1 MGYKLF
7 GVRLLLV
14 AFFLPL
20 TVLAQFTYTM
30 DQSVP
35 VEINGLLLKNPWAG
49 GLNSAQVNMMDLNG
63 DGTSDIVI
71 FDKTTTRISTF
82 IYINSAYQYAPEYE
96 TLFPGELSTFVVLRD
111 YNCDGKK
118 DIFTF
123 GQIGILV
130 FQQVTQTGK
139 PFAWKKLS
147 FYNSDTGLFSE
158 VLLSKGFTS
167 KINLLPGSNDLPN
180 FTDMDGDGDLDVLN
194 MRFVSPSTAEYHKNF
209 SMERYGVCD
218 SLDLERQTSNWG
230 QFLECSCGKIAFG
243 TQTCADIGGRINHT
257 GGKALLT
264 LDTDNDGDKD
274 LVFAEETCS
283 FLYHMENFGTT
294 AAPVLGNTKTF
305 PLDNPIGIATY
316 PAPYLEDVSQDG
328 IADLVISLNL
338 NTRNQPYNDFKAS
351 LWYYK
356 NTGTN
361 QAPAFEFQQSNF
373 LQDEMIEVGD
383 MSAPAF
389 ADLDLDGDLDFVVGA
404 FIDPINLRATLT
416 LFENTGSPTSPLYR
430 KVTDNFAN
438 LEFTSLYN
446 IRPQFVDVDRNGGLD
461 LAFTATGGGLTR
473 LYYLLST
480 TNSAPSFDGQTIVAM
495 NIPLAQNANAALVDV
510 DQDGH
515 LDALTGTST
524 GALNYWHNS
533 GTGGYFFT
541 LQNDAYMGLGESL
554 SRQFVSV
561 AVGDLDSDGH
571 EDLITGD
578 YEGNLSVYSDFRA
591 TASAPSPESNLV
603 FDVYSS
609 QYGARDFGGSTRPA
623 VANILGVNKPSI
635 IVGNRQGGLHLLKH
649 DDSKPLDVTPKV
661 SLSPNPMPTGGSLS
675 ILADRSVTIEI
686 YTTLGARLGSPQV
699 IPGNLATNFPVQ
711 GLASGLYVARFTA
724 GSKSIGIRFVIR

>member
-7 GVRLLLV
+7 GVRLLFFAL
-14 AFFLPL
+14 FLPFTL
-20 TVLAQFTYTM
+20 LAQFTYTM

-35 VEINGLLLKNPWAG
+35 VEINGILLKNPWAG
-49 GLNSAQVNMMDLNG
+49 GLNSAQVNMMDLNV
-63 DGTSDIVI
+63 DGVSDIVI
-71 FDKTTTRISTF
+71 FDKTTARISTF
-82 IYINSAYQYAPEYE
+82 LYVNNAYRYAPEYE
-96 TLFPGELSTFVVLRD
+96 TLFPDELSTFVVLRD

-158 VLLSKGFTS
+158 VLLTKGFTS

-218 SLDLERQTSNWG
+218 SLDLERQTSKWG

-243 TQTCADIGGRINHT
+243 SQTCADIGGRTNHT

-264 LDTDNDGDKD
+264 MDTDNDGDKD
-274 LVFAEETCS
+274 LVFTEETCS
-283 FLYHMENFGTT
+283 FLYHMENQGTT
-294 AAPVLGNTKTF
+294 AVPVLGNTKTF

-328 IADLVISLNL
+328 IADLVISINL
-338 NTRNQPYNDFKAS
+338 NARNQPYNDFKAS
-351 LWYYK
+351 LWYYQ

-361 QAPAFEFQQSNF
+361 QSPVFELQQPDF

-383 MSAPAF
+383 LSAPAF

-416 LFENTGSPTSPLYR
+416 LFENTGSPTSPSYR

-438 LEFTSLYN
+438 LGFTSLYN
-446 IRPQFVDVDRNGGLD
+446 IRPQFVDIDRNGGLD

-473 LYYLLST
+473 LFYLLST
-480 TNSAPSFDGQTIVAM
+480 TNSAPSFDGQTLLVM
-495 NIPLAQNANAALVDV
+495 DIPLAQNANATLLDV

-515 LDALTGTST
+515 LDVLTGTAT
-524 GALNYWHNS
+524 GALSYWRNS
-533 GTGGYFFT
+533 GTGGYLFT
-541 LQNDAYMGLGESL
+541 LEDDSYMGLGESL
-554 SRQFVSV
+554 SRQYVSV
-561 AVGDLDSDGH
+561 AVGDLDGDGR

-578 YEGNLSVYSDFRA
+578 YEGNLLVFGDFRA
-591 TASAPSPESNLV
+591 TASAPAPESNLV
-603 FDVYSS
+603 FDVFSN
-609 QYGARDFGGSTRPA
+609 QYAARDFGGSTRPV
-623 VANILGVNKPSI
+623 VANILGVDRPSI

-649 DDSKPLDVTPKV
+649 DLSKPLDITPKV
-661 SLSPNPMPTGGSLS
+661 SISPNPVLNGGSLT

-686 YTTLGARLGSPQV
+686 YTALGARVGNPQV
-699 IPGNLATNFPVQ
+699 IPGNQTTNYPVQ
-711 GLASGLYVARFTA
+711 ILASGLYIARFTA
-724 GSKSIGIRFVIR
+724 GSKTIGIRFIVR